1 MGYWGYTPYVS
12 VAQKKAKAARKLQQ
26 LKMKNPHIRPVIVQ
40 GYTLAKTWWG
50 KSWNLNLERYADY
63 AYRIERGRSYVRHG
77 CVLDLRIEVGLVEA
91 LVQGTASQP
100 YSVCV
105 EIQKISKDR
114 WKAITRDCQGKL
126 ESLQELL
133 EGKFPRALGE
143 IFTAKGKGLF
153 PSPREINFSC
163 SCPDWASMCKH
174 VAATLYGIGA
184 RLDENPSLF
193 FELRGAEIDELVSR
207 VVTNKARQLLT
218 KAKKK
223 SERVMDDSNLSE
235 VFGIDLEEGIDQ
247 KDPNAAGTVTKTA
260 AKRQAQ
266 RKPKK
271 SPAICTV
278 EKIIRRS
285 RKGIDIA
292 SLKQKTGF
300 DERKIYNTLQ
310 RLKKQGKIKNVSR
323 GVYLRA

>member
-1 MGYWGYTPYVS
+1 MGYWGYAPYVS
-12 VAQKKAKAARKLQQ
+12 VAEKKAKAARKLQQ
-26 LKMKNPHIRPVIVQ
+26 LKKKNPHMRPVLVQ
-40 GYTLAKTWWG
+40 GYKLAKTWWG

-77 CVLDLRIEVGLVEA
+77 CVMDLRIEAGLVEA
-91 LVQGTASQP
+91 LVQGTASKP
-100 YSVCV
+100 YSVSV

-193 FELRGAEIDELVSR
+193 FELRGAEIDELVSH
-207 VVTNKARQLLT
+207 VVTTKARKLLT

-223 SERVMDDSNLSE
+223 SGRVMDDSNLSE

-247 KDPNAAGTVTKTA
+247 KDPTAVGTVKNRA

-266 RKPKK
+266 RPSKK
-271 SPAICTV
+271 TSAIYTV

>member
-1 MGYWGYTPYVS
+1 MGYWGYAPYVS
-12 VAQKKAKAARKLQQ
+12 VAEKKAKAARKLQQ
-26 LKMKNPHIRPVIVQ
+26 LKKKNPHIRPVTVQ
-40 GYTLAKTWWG
+40 GYKLAKTWWG

-91 LVQGTASQP
+91 LVQGTASKP
-100 YSVCV
+100 YSVSV

-153 PSPREINFSC
+153 PSPQEIKFSC

-193 FELRGAEIDELVSR
+193 FELRGAAIDELVSH

-223 SERVMDDSNLSE
+223 SGRVMDDSNLSV

-247 KDPNAAGTVTKTA
+247 KDPTAAGTVKKRA

-266 RKPKK
+266 GPPKK
-271 SPAICTV
+271 TSAIYTV

-292 SLKQKTGF
+292 SLKQKAGF

>member
-1 MGYWGYTPYVS
+1 M
-12 VAQKKAKAARKLQQ
+12 
-26 LKMKNPHIRPVIVQ
+26 
-40 GYTLAKTWWG
+40 
-50 KSWNLNLERYADY
+50 NLERYADY

-91 LVQGTASQP
+91 LVQGTVSQP
-100 YSVCV
+100 YSVSV
-105 EIQKISKDR
+105 EIQRISKDR

-143 IFTAKGKGLF
+143 IFMAKGKGLF

-163 SCPDWASMCKH
+163 SCPDRASMCKH

-193 FELRGAEIDELVSR
+193 FELRGADIDELVSH

-223 SERVMDDSNLSE
+223 SGRVMDDSNLSE

-247 KDPNAAGTVTKTA
+247 KDPTA
-260 AKRQAQ
+260 AT
-266 RKPKK
+266 
-271 SPAICTV
+271 SSAICTV

-285 RKGIDIA
+285 RKGIGIA

>member
-1 MGYWGYTPYVS
+1 MGYWGYAPYVS
-12 VAQKKAKAARKLQQ
+12 VAQKKDRAARKLQQ
-26 LKMKNPHIRPVIVQ
+26 LKKKNPHIRPVVVQ
-40 GYTLAKTWWG
+40 GYKLAKTWWG

-63 AYRIERGRSYVRHG
+63 ASRIERGRSYVRHG
-77 CVLDLRIEVGLVEA
+77 CVLDLQIKAGLVEA
-91 LVQGTASQP
+91 LVQGTASRP
-100 YSVCV
+100 YSVSV

-114 WKAITRDCQGKL
+114 WKAITRECQGKL

-133 EGKFPRALGE
+133 QGKFPKALGE

-153 PSPREINFSC
+153 PSPREIEFSC

-174 VAATLYGIGA
+174 VAAALYGIGA
-184 RLDENPSLF
+184 RLDEDPSLF
-193 FELRGAEIDELVSR
+193 FELRGVEIDELVSH
-207 VVTNKARQLLT
+207 VVTTKARQLLT
-218 KAKKK
+218 RAKRK
-223 SERVMDDSNLSE
+223 SGRVMDDTNLSE
-235 VFGIDLEEGIDQ
+235 VFGIELEEGAGQ
-247 KDPNAAGTVTKTA
+247 EDPTAGGAVKTKA
-260 AKRQAQ
+260 AKRPAQ
-266 RKPKK
+266 RPPKK
-271 SPAICTV
+271 ISAICTV

-300 DERKIYNTLQ
+300 DERKIYNALQ